1 MSRGIYCILNFW
13 RRWNCQNIFCK
24 SELNSCTNNR
34 KWGLDWKGKWTES
47 MYYTPFGLFAA
58 NWVCLVSVALLLL
71 VRLGLAFWFS
81 NWWQR
86 RAFCPGYRFT
96 FHSNIERYEKSAFIA
111 QSKLEWKWYFY
122 FCFWEPLRTNG
133 SAVVLPSSCSWLW
146 SNNLYS
152 AAELHEI
159 RTN

>member
-1 MSRGIYCILNFW
+1 MKLPIYILRKLTRFTKTAAADSRFHWNGIN
-13 RRWNCQNIFCK
+13 
-24 SELNSCTNNR
+24 ELTACTPSAC
-34 KWGLDWKGKWTES
+34 LQQTES
-47 MYYTPFGLFAA
+47 ASLWTLAWA
-58 NWVCLVSVALLLL
+58 VVALLLL
-71 VRLGLAFWFS
+71 VMLGLAFGFS

-86 RAFCPGYRFT
+86 GAFCPGYRFT
-96 FHSNIERYEKSAFIA
+96 FHSNIGRYENSAFIA